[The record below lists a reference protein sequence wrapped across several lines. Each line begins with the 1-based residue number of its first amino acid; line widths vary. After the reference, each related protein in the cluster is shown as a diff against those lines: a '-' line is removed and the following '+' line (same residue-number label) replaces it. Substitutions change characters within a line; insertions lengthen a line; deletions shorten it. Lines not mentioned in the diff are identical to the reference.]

1 MKPVTDNPNAP
12 RDPSKPTMTLRTN
25 LTATPAPNRMTNP
38 SSPATSPTARRF
50 PLVPVLVAA
59 ALILPAFLPG
69 LTPASA
75 TLTIPVD
82 DSDPVD
88 VAPGTPIATS
98 LRKQV
103 VTLART
109 ELRKNVRERRG
120 DNVPRY
126 RFGRGRIAP
135 YSIGDQWCVAFSTW
149 AWSRVGFNAYLG
161 TRYLRTSY
169 GGTEVAIQVADLSTW
184 ARRNGYW
191 TYRATPGDLV
201 AYGDRHIGIV
211 VKVDRD
217 GRGVR
222 SIEGNQGNGVRL
234 VDIPMEEVSGYVSPL
249 PLTPAQKVSRLSSR
263 ADVD

>member
-1 MKPVTDNPNAP
+1 MN
-12 RDPSKPTMTLRTN
+12 PSKNSTSRHPL
-25 LTATPAPNRMTNP
+25 LLATA
-38 SSPATSPTARRF
+38 
-50 PLVPVLVAA
+50 VAA
-59 ALILPAFLPG
+59 AFTLTAFLPG

-109 ELRKNVRERRG
+109 ELRRNVRERRG

-169 GGTEVAIQVADLSTW
+169 SGTEVAIQVADLSTW

-211 VKVDRD
+211 IKVDRD

-234 VDIPMEEVSGYVSPL
+234 VDIPMDEVSGYVSPL
-249 PLTPAQKVSRLSSR
+249 PLTAAQKVSRLSSR